1 MIKRILGLLAFGL
14 TAFSAFAQT
23 RMAYEISFPRP
34 HTHYAEVS
42 LQLTGLNSNETEL
55 HLPVWTPGSYLIR
68 EFPRNVDS
76 FRARNSR
83 GPLASEKTSKSSWRI
98 QHQAGDTVWVNY
110 RVYAFEMSVRT
121 SYIDPEHAYIN
132 GTTLFMYEKNSL
144 QQPIEVRFVP
154 HADWKQISSTLPQV
168 NNDPWLRLAE
178 NYDQLVDC
186 PVEIGN
192 HREFSFMAAGMK
204 HRIAMFGIDK
214 YDEKKLKKD
223 YTRIIEQSQAIFGD
237 RPINEYLFIV
247 HHLEQGGGGLE
258 HSSSTT
264 LQTRKDVYESEKS
277 YTGFLGLVA
286 HEYFHLWNVK
296 RLRPIELGPFD
307 YSRENYTH
315 NLWFSEGFTSYYDNL
330 LVRRAGLMKEAEYLE
345 VLRSGME
352 NIHANVGDAVQSLA
366 ESSWDAWI
374 KFYLRNENS
383 SNITVSYY
391 RKGAMLGLVWDL
403 AILQASEGRYGL
415 DSLMKQ
421 LYYQYAVEA
430 KRGYTDAEL
439 RQALVGFVG
448 EAEARTLW
456 DAYVM
461 GTEKIDFNR
470 YLAYAGLHIE
480 DKRSGDEPYLGM
492 GYQKSSNRLFVTSLR
507 AGSAAEN
514 AGIQVND
521 ILLQL
526 DGEEIVAFDKWLEK
540 KKPGESFNF
549 IVYRQGKQI
558 AGTGTIDAYPAARY
572 QWRKTTK
579 RTLLEQQIYD
589 KTIGKR

>member
-1 MIKRILGLLAFGL
+1 MIKRILGLLALGL

-42 LQLTGLNSNETEL
+42 LQLTGLSSNETEL

-76 FRARNSR
+76 FRARNHK
-83 GPLASEKTSKSSWRI
+83 GTLFSEKTSKSSWRI
-98 QHQAGDTVWVNY
+98 QHQPGDTVWVNY

-121 SYIDPEHAYIN
+121 SYIDQEHAYIN

-154 HADWKQISSTLPQV
+154 HADWKQISSTLPQPSS
-168 NNDPWLRLAE
+168 DPWLRLAE

-192 HREFSFMAAGMK
+192 HREFSFVAAGIK

-237 RPINEYLFIV
+237 RPIDEYLFIV

-330 LVRRAGLMKEAEYLE
+330 LVRRAGLMSEAEYLE

-403 AILQASEGRYGL
+403 AILQASEGRFGL

-421 LYYQYAVEA
+421 LYYHYAVEA

-439 RQALVGFVG
+439 RQALVAFVG
-448 EAEARTLW
+448 ETTALKLW
-456 DAYVM
+456 DAYIM
-461 GTEKIDFNR
+461 GTEKIDFNH
-470 YLAYAGLHIE
+470 YLAYAGLQLE
-480 DKRSGDEPYLGM
+480 DKRKDDEAYLGL
-492 GYQKSSNRLFVTSLR
+492 GFQKSSNRLFVTSLR

-549 IVYRQGKQI
+549 IVYRQGKQVQ
-558 AGTGTIDAYPAARY
+558 GSGTIDAYPAARY